1 MSAVS
6 TSRLWTCPQRL
17 GFSHDTGTARQ
28 GAPQQAGLQAELAD
42 KLVVAREDVA
52 GRESGQSSRHRDLRE
67 PCALFG
73 VGTDEL
79 LARVE
84 RATPA
89 ALPIQSLGRF
99 LAKGTK
105 THTAVRQVFPDAVIT
120 PLLREKKNTKGESA
134 AGWFTEIAFDGVPN
148 FFSEVKNSFSSD
160 SFYLVEDAGRTLFV
174 CVTKESVE
182 SREIFGLLSRR
193 KFVVGRNSFIK
204 FGTPLKN

>member
-1 MSAVS
+1 MTLA
-6 TSRLWTCPQRL
+6 QRVKAL
-17 GFSHDTGTARQ
+17 RSK
-28 GAPQQAGLQAELAD
+28 AGLSQAELAD

-52 GRESGQSSRHRDLRE
+52 GRESGQSPPDIETLESLA
-67 PCALFG
+67 ALFG

-79 LARVE
+79 LGKDGAVLGTATSRV
-84 RATPA
+84 AVDV
-89 ALPIQSLGRF
+89 QSLEKTGGRF